1 MITDAELKLVAFNG
15 RLLSDA
21 EYLDIAREL
30 LQRRDAD
37 RWIPVTDAKVQIG
50 KLYYVINGGR
60 ASSAVPSAYPGRI
73 RWFHSGAVEFVAV
86 THIIDPENMPLP
98 APPPEAN
105 DTETP

>member
-30 LQRRDAD
+30 LQCRDAD
-37 RWIPVTDAKVQIG
+37 RWIPVTDAEIQIG

-60 ASSAVPSAYPGRI
+60 ASSAVPAAYPGRI
-73 RWFHSGAVEFVAV
+73 RWFHSGTVEFVAV
-86 THIIDPENMPLP
+86 THIIDPETIPLP
-98 APPPEAN
+98 APPQDEDAKA
-105 DTETP
+105 